1 MPNVV
6 TKGKIESLLPYLPD
20 GPAAVLEG
28 LWRFM
33 PPDVKYSDSL
43 SLYVA
48 DAVHTIVEISDTA
61 ARPLALIAKSNGTA
75 CTVKLY
81 GDDSGDVT
89 VGTTDAVASVGV
101 SSTSGEVSCLL
112 ITGAG
117 VKSLCSVST
126 ADGLSVAAPATDV
139 GTGAVAN
146 DPTVYVLYA
155 NA

>member
-1 MPNVV
+1 MANVV
-6 TKGKIESLLPYLPD
+6 TKGRIESILPYL
-20 GPAAVLEG
+20 GEGAQAVLEG

-33 PPDVKYSDSL
+33 PPDVKFSDSL

-61 ARPLALIAKSNGTA
+61 ARPHVLIAESNGTA

-89 VGTTDAVASVGV
+89 VGTTDAIASVGV
-101 SSTSGEVSCLL
+101 SGTSGDLSCLL

-117 VKSLCSVST
+117 VKTLASASS
-126 ADGLSVAAPATDV
+126 ADGLSIAAPATDV

-146 DPTVYVLYA
+146 DPTVWVVYS